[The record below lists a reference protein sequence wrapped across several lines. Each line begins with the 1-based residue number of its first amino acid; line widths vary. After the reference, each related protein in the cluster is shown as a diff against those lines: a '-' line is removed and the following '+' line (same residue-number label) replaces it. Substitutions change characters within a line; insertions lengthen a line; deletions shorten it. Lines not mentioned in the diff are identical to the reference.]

1 MAVRRRVSLFG
12 GFGYYFPTTRMTK
25 LPGFIFPRRSPGA
38 GAFLDGVNA
47 AALGLIAAVGWQ
59 LGRAALVNVTTVV
72 IAVVSAL
79 LLLRFR
85 VSSAWLVLGGA
96 LAGLV
101 TSAVG

>member
-1 MAVRRRVSLFG
+1 MATLV
-12 GFGYYFPTTRMTK
+12 
-25 LPGFIFPRRSPGA
+25 A
-38 GAFLDGVNA
+38 GLVNA

-59 LGRAALVNVTTVV
+59 LGRAALVDVRTVV
-72 IAVVSAL
+72 IVMVSAL
-79 LLLRFR
+79 LLLQFR